1 MNQKD
6 KSRNK
11 KGKFNKNIISK
22 LEDINSKYILKKI
35 FNNLS
40 EKKLLKII
48 CYNKN
53 IQNKLK
59 LNINDYIDFRQIII
73 EIIPVKDYF
82 SEKINIIILFSNLI
96 EAKFK

>member
-48 CYNKN
+48 CYNK
-53 IQNKLK
+53 I
-59 LNINDYIDFRQIII
+59 Y
-73 EIIPVKDYF
+73 
-82 SEKINIIILFSNLI
+82 KIN
-96 EAKFK
+96 